1 MLLILIVFLFV
12 CLFFADIRNILI
24 LTNAFN
30 IGVGNITLENYGEWL
45 NYLNK
50 TIPWKLKVSIS
61 KLAIYRPSSKR
72 CSTSTHIKNN

>member
-12 CLFFADIRNILI
+12 CLFFADIRNILT

-50 TIPWKLKVSIS
+50 TLEVKSLNLKACNLQTFLEEV
-61 KLAIYRPSSKR
+61 
-72 CSTSTHIKNN
+72 

>member
-1 MLLILIVFLFV
+1 MFV
-12 CLFFADIRNILI
+12 CLFFADIRNILT

-50 TIPWKLKVSIS
+50 TDPLEVKSLNLKACNLQTFLEEV
-61 KLAIYRPSSKR
+61 
-72 CSTSTHIKNN
+72 